1 VARTGTMH
9 KAVQPATRVVPYLMW
24 IALALVLIGADQIS
38 KQYFE
43 QNFEYLQRVNVLPV
57 FDFILIY
64 NQGAAFSML
73 ADGAGWQRWF
83 FLALGLAASAFILYL
98 LRKHRE
104 QGLFCLALSLILAG
118 ALGNVIDRTVYGH
131 VIDFLLFYWNDAY
144 FPAFNLAD
152 TFITIGAV
160 LLVLDELLRYLRSR
174 NREKRT

>member
-1 VARTGTMH
+1 MH

-83 FLALGLAASAFILYL
+83 FMLLGLAASVFILYL

-104 QGLFCLALSLILAG
+104 QPLFCLSLALILAG
-118 ALGNVIDRTVYGH
+118 AIGNVIDRTLYGH

-160 LLVLDELLRYLRSR
+160 LLVLDELLRYLR
-174 NREKRT
+174 NKREQQT

>member
-1 VARTGTMH
+1 MH
-9 KAVQPATRVVPYLMW
+9 KAVQSAARVIPYMMW
-24 IALALVLIGADQIS
+24 IALALVLLAADQIS

-83 FLALGLAASAFILYL
+83 FMALGLAASAFILYL

-104 QGLFCLALSLILAG
+104 QPLFCLALTLILAG
-118 ALGNVIDRTVYGH
+118 AIGNVIDRTLYGH

-160 LLVLDELLRYLRSR
+160 LLVLDELLRYLR
-174 NREKRT
+174 NKREQQT

>member
-1 VARTGTMH
+1 MH
-9 KAVQPATRVVPYLMW
+9 KAVQPAARIVPYMMW
-24 IALALVLIGADQIS
+24 IALALVLLAADQIS

-43 QNFEYLQRVNVLPV
+43 QNFAYLQRVNVLPV

-83 FLALGLAASAFILYL
+83 FMVLGLAASAFILYL

-104 QGLFCLALSLILAG
+104 QPLFCLALALILAG
-118 ALGNVIDRTVYGH
+118 AIGNVIDRTLYGH

-160 LLVLDELLRYLRSR
+160 LLVLDELLRYLH
-174 NREKRT
+174 NKREQQT

>member
-1 VARTGTMH
+1 MPKSA
-9 KAVQPATRVVPYLMW
+9 PATTRIVPYIAW
-24 IALALVLIGADQIS
+24 IALAIVLIGIDQGS

-73 ADGAGWQRWF
+73 ADGTGWQRWF
-83 FLALGLAASAFILYL
+83 FLALGLGASAFILYL

-118 ALGNVIDRTVYGH
+118 ALGNVIDRTIYGH

-152 TFITIGAV
+152 TFITVGAV
-160 LLVLDELLRYLRSR
+160 LLVLDELLRYLRGR
-174 NREKRT
+174 NREQKT

>member
-83 FLALGLAASAFILYL
+83 FMLLGLAASAFILYL

-104 QGLFCLALSLILAG
+104 QPLFCLALALILAG
-118 ALGNVIDRTVYGH
+118 AIGNVIDRTLYGH

-144 FPAFNLAD
+144 FPAFNLD
-152 TFITIGAV
+152 RKSTRLNSSHVKISYAV
-160 LLVLDELLRYLRSR
+160 FCLKKK
-174 NREKRT
+174 NR

>member
-1 VARTGTMH
+1 MH
-9 KAVQPATRVVPYLMW
+9 KAVQPAARVIPYMMW
-24 IALALVLIGADQIS
+24 IALALVLLAADQIS

-43 QNFEYLQRVNVLPV
+43 QNFEYLQRVNVLPF

-83 FLALGLAASAFILYL
+83 FMALGLAASAFILYL

-104 QGLFCLALSLILAG
+104 QPLFCLALALILAG
-118 ALGNVIDRTVYGH
+118 AIGNVIDRTLYGH

-160 LLVLDELLRYLRSR
+160 LLVLDELLRYLR
-174 NREKRT
+174 NKREQQT

>member
-1 VARTGTMH
+1 MH
-9 KAVQPATRVVPYLMW
+9 KAVQPAARAVPYMMW
-24 IALALVLIGADQIS
+24 IALALVLISADQIS

-43 QNFEYLQRVNVLPV
+43 HNFEYLQRVNVLPV

-83 FLALGLAASAFILYL
+83 FMVLGLAASAFILYL

-104 QGLFCLALSLILAG
+104 QPLFCLALALILAG
-118 ALGNVIDRTVYGH
+118 AIGNVIDRTLYGH

-160 LLVLDELLRYLRSR
+160 LLVLDELLRYLR
-174 NREKRT
+174 NKREQQT

>member
-1 VARTGTMH
+1 MH
-9 KAVQPATRVVPYLMW
+9 KAVQSAGRVVPYMMW

-43 QNFEYLQRVNVLPV
+43 QNFQYLERVNILPV

-73 ADGAGWQRWF
+73 ADGTGWQRWF
-83 FLALGLAASAFILYL
+83 FMILGLAASAFILYL

-104 QGLFCLALSLILAG
+104 QPLFCLALALILAG
-118 ALGNVIDRTVYGH
+118 AVGNVIDRTVYGH

-160 LLVLDELLRYLRSR
+160 LLVLDELLRYLR
-174 NREKRT
+174 NKREQQT

>member
-1 VARTGTMH
+1 MH
-9 KAVQPATRVVPYLMW
+9 KAEQPAVRVVPYMMW
-24 IALALVLIGADQIS
+24 IALALVLIGVDQIS

-43 QNFEYLQRVNVLPV
+43 QHFEYLQRVNVLPV

-73 ADGAGWQRWF
+73 AEGTGWQRWF
-83 FLALGLAASAFILYL
+83 FLLLGLAASAFILFL

-104 QGLFCLALSLILAG
+104 QRLFCLALALILAG

-160 LLVLDELLRYLRSR
+160 LLVLDELLRYLR
-174 NREKRT
+174 NKREQQT

>member
-1 VARTGTMH
+1 MH
-9 KAVQPATRVVPYLMW
+9 KAVQPAARIVPYMMW
-24 IALALVLIGADQIS
+24 IALAVVLIGIDQIS

-43 QNFEYLQRVNVLPV
+43 HNFEYLQRVNVLPV

-73 ADGAGWQRWF
+73 ADGTGWQRWF
-83 FLALGLAASAFILYL
+83 FLLLGLAASAFNLFL

-104 QGLFCLALSLILAG
+104 QPLFCLALALILAG
-118 ALGNVIDRTVYGH
+118 ALGNVIDRTLYGH

-160 LLVLDELLRYLRSR
+160 LLVLDELLRYLR
-174 NREKRT
+174 NKREQQT

>member
-1 VARTGTMH
+1 MH
-9 KAVQPATRVVPYLMW
+9 KAVQPAARVIPYMMW
-24 IALALVLIGADQIS
+24 IALALVLLAADQIS

-43 QNFEYLQRVNVLPV
+43 QNFEYLQRVNVLPF

-83 FLALGLAASAFILYL
+83 FMALGLAASAFILYL

-104 QGLFCLALSLILAG
+104 QPLFCLALALILAG
-118 ALGNVIDRTVYGH
+118 AIGNVIDRTLYGH
-131 VIDFLLFYWNDAY
+131 VIDFLLFYWNNAY

-160 LLVLDELLRYLRSR
+160 LLVLDELLRYLR
-174 NREKRT
+174 NKREQQT

>member
-1 VARTGTMH
+1 MH
-9 KAVQPATRVVPYLMW
+9 KAEQPAVRVVPYMMW
-24 IALALVLIGADQIS
+24 IALALVLIGVDQIS

-43 QNFEYLQRVNVLPV
+43 QHFEYLQRVNVLPV

-73 ADGAGWQRWF
+73 ADGTGWQRWF
-83 FLALGLAASAFILYL
+83 FLLLGLAASAFILFL

-104 QGLFCLALSLILAG
+104 QRLFCLALALILAG

-160 LLVLDELLRYLRSR
+160 LLVLDELLRYLR
-174 NREKRT
+174 NKREQQT

>member
-1 VARTGTMH
+1 MRNEAL
-9 KAVQPATRVVPYLMW
+9 PATRSVPYIWWL
-24 IALALVLIGADQIS
+24 ILALVLIGADQIS

-73 ADGAGWQRWF
+73 ADGTGWQRWF
-83 FLALGLAASAFILYL
+83 FLGLGVAASVFILFL
-98 LRKHRE
+98 LRKHRT
-104 QGLFCLALSLILAG
+104 QPLFCTALSLILAG
-118 ALGNVIDRTVYGH
+118 AIGNVIDRTLYGH

-152 TFITIGAV
+152 TFITIGAI
-160 LLVLDELLRYLRSR
+160 LLVLDELLRYLR
-174 NREKRT
+174 NRHTEQKT

>member
-1 VARTGTMH
+1 MH
-9 KAVQPATRVVPYLMW
+9 KAGQPAARIVPYMMW
-24 IALALVLIGADQIS
+24 IALALVLIGIDQFS

-43 QNFEYLQRVNVLPV
+43 QHFEYLQRVNVLPV

-73 ADGAGWQRWF
+73 ADGTGWQRWF
-83 FLALGLAASAFILYL
+83 FLLLGLAASAFILFL

-104 QGLFCLALSLILAG
+104 QPLFCLALALILAG
-118 ALGNVIDRTVYGH
+118 ALGNVIDRTLYGH

-160 LLVLDELLRYLRSR
+160 LLVLDELLRYLR
-174 NREKRT
+174 NKREQQT

>member
-1 VARTGTMH
+1 MH
-9 KAVQPATRVVPYLMW
+9 KGVTPATRVIPYMTWL
-24 IALALVLIGADQIS
+24 ALALLLIGADQLS

-64 NQGAAFSML
+64 NQGAAFSLL

-104 QGLFCLALSLILAG
+104 QPLFCLALALILAG
-118 ALGNVIDRTVYGH
+118 AIGNVIDRTLYGH

-152 TFITIGAV
+152 TFITIGAI
-160 LLVLDELLRYLRSR
+160 LLILDELRRYLRDR
-174 NREKRT
+174 KREQQT

>member
-1 VARTGTMH
+1 MH
-9 KAVQPATRVVPYLMW
+9 KKALAPTRIVPYVLW
-24 IALALVLIGADQIS
+24 IALALVLIAADQIS

-73 ADGAGWQRWF
+73 ADGTGWQRWF
-83 FLALGLAASAFILYL
+83 FLLLGIAASLFILYL

-104 QGLFCLALSLILAG
+104 QPMFCLALSLILAG
-118 ALGNVIDRTVYGH
+118 AVGNVIDRTLYGH

-152 TFITIGAV
+152 TFITIGAI
-160 LLVLDELLRYLRSR
+160 LLVLDELLRYLR
-174 NREKRT
+174 NRKTEQ

>member
-1 VARTGTMH
+1 MH

-73 ADGAGWQRWF
+73 ADGTGWQRWF
-83 FLALGLAASAFILYL
+83 FMLLGLAASAFILYL

-104 QGLFCLALSLILAG
+104 QPLFCLSLALILAG
-118 ALGNVIDRTVYGH
+118 AIGNVIDRTLYGH

-160 LLVLDELLRYLRSR
+160 LLVLDELLRYLR
-174 NREKRT
+174 NKREQQT

>member
-1 VARTGTMH
+1 MH

-24 IALALVLIGADQIS
+24 IALALALIGADQIS

-83 FLALGLAASAFILYL
+83 FMLLGLAASAFILYL

-104 QGLFCLALSLILAG
+104 QPLFCLSLALILAG
-118 ALGNVIDRTVYGH
+118 AIGNVIDRTLYGH

-160 LLVLDELLRYLRSR
+160 LLVLDELLRYLR
-174 NREKRT
+174 NKREQQT

>member
-1 VARTGTMH
+1 MH
-9 KAVQPATRVVPYLMW
+9 KRVTPATRVIPYMTWL
-24 IALALVLIGADQIS
+24 ALALLLIGADQLS

-64 NQGAAFSML
+64 NQGAAFSLL
-73 ADGAGWQRWF
+73 ADGTGWQRWF

-104 QGLFCLALSLILAG
+104 QPLFCLALALILAG
-118 ALGNVIDRTVYGH
+118 AIGNVIDRTLYGH

-152 TFITIGAV
+152 TFITIGAI
-160 LLVLDELLRYLRSR
+160 LLILDELRRYLRDR
-174 NREKRT
+174 KREQQT

>member
-1 VARTGTMH
+1 MH
-9 KAVQPATRVVPYLMW
+9 KAVQPAARVVPYLMW

-64 NQGAAFSML
+64 NQGAAFSMM

-83 FLALGLAASAFILYL
+83 FMVLGLAASAFILYL

-104 QGLFCLALSLILAG
+104 QPLFCLALALILAG
-118 ALGNVIDRTVYGH
+118 AIGNVIDRTLYGH
-131 VIDFLLFYWNDAY
+131 VIDFLLVYWNDAY

-160 LLVLDELLRYLRSR
+160 LLVLDELLRYLR
-174 NREKRT
+174 NKREQQT

>member
-1 VARTGTMH
+1 MH
-9 KAVQPATRVVPYLMW
+9 KAVQPAARVVPYLMW

-83 FLALGLAASAFILYL
+83 FMVLGLAASAFILYL

-104 QGLFCLALSLILAG
+104 QPLFCLALALILAG
-118 ALGNVIDRTVYGH
+118 AIGNVIDRMLYGH
-131 VIDFLLFYWNDAY
+131 VIDFLLVYWNDAY

-160 LLVLDELLRYLRSR
+160 LLVLDELLRYLR
-174 NREKRT
+174 NKREQQT